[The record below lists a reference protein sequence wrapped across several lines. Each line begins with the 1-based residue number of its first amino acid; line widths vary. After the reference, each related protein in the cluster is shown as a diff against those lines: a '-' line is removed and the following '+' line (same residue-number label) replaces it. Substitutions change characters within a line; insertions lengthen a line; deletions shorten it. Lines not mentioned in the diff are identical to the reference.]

1 MIDADSRWCD
11 QCGAMM
17 YLCPDHMVFG
27 KGAGKRCG
35 LCGKPL
41 VAGDSIDRQQPV
53 QPEKP
58 VQPVQPVQPGG
69 YGTMVPPALPAEL
82 HCAAMNITIPL
93 MEGGMI
99 GRTQGNYTG
108 VLGQCIYIS
117 GTHAMLGRDAS
128 GWTIT
133 DLKSRNGTKVNGVPC
148 TPHQAVRIKAGDVVR
163 IANFYDFTVR

>member
-41 VAGDSIDRQQPV
+41 VAGDSIDRQ
-53 QPEKP
+53 
-58 VQPVQPVQPGG
+58 QPVQPGG